1 MCRRQDELIAA
12 HHHRKTVLQLRRV
25 QLYGGQARRY
35 IRCCDGDTSV
45 GDMSGHGVSENT
57 CAEKR
62 NTDPN
67 KIDTSRV
74 GDEKWRYGTDTS
86 DGDGRLE
93 TGEASQV
100 G

>member
-1 MCRRQDELIAA
+1 MEDRLEDAFDVAMVIQ
-12 HHHRKTVLQLRRV
+12 VWV
-25 QLYGGQARRY
+25 
-35 IRCCDGDTSV
+35 
-45 GDMSGHGVSENT
+45 DMSGHGVSENT

-62 NTDPN
+62 KTDPN